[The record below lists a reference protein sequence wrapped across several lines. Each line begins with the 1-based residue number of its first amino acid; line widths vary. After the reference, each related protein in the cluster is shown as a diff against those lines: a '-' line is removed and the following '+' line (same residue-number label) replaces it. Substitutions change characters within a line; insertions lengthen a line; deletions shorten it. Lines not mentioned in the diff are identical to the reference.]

1 MKIVYYGIF
10 IAIFVLGSALYL
22 ITDHRPPRFITAE
35 STSIRSESTQDPKS
49 ISTVTQDA
57 TAAHRN
63 TDDFTRPTAA
73 PEKKCTCCSE
83 TSLRI
88 KEIVKQKR
96 KDLELWARDT
106 IANYGYKDGMKRI
119 TAKSPALAQ
128 RIQRILEQE
137 QKLSQTSAASQLS
150 TR

>member
-35 STSIRSESTQDPKS
+35 STQDRES

-57 TAAHRN
+57 VTVHSN
-63 TDDFTRPTAA
+63 TDNFTRATAA

-96 KDLELWARDT
+96 KELELWARDT
-106 IANYGYKDGMKRI
+106 IANYGYEDGMKRI

-137 QKLSQTSAASQLS
+137 QKLSQTPAASQLS
-150 TR
+150 AR